1 MRSRL
6 RHGGTAEGPG
16 HRTGPFALEQA
27 ARIART
33 SSFWKKAVLL
43 LNYACE
49 ASPTVATDWPRRPNA
64 RPWVCRVR
72 RVRRRVELAELA
84 DGQEPSRTRRAKA
97 EDRDRS
103 SSTRRATRTWGSRPP
118 SMLFGRRRT
127 C

>member
-49 ASPTVATDWPRRPNA
+49 ASPTVATDRARRPNA
-64 RPWVCRVR
+64 PRRVSGPVTHPAGEGRRPGAELGDAPVHERQGVEPALHAVRHPPHVR
-72 RVRRRVELAELA
+72 RAAEV
-84 DGQEPSRTRRAKA
+84 GVYE
-97 EDRDRS
+97 
-103 SSTRRATRTWGSRPP
+103 
-118 SMLFGRRRT
+118 
-127 C
+127 